1 MSQVIA
7 IDASR
12 YGHSQ
17 ATGTERY
24 SFEIIN
30 RLFNLAKAQGYE
42 VCLYVRDYLPN
53 FPKEYQHPIRLK
65 FLWTLLGLSLK
76 MFINK
81 PYVLFVPS
89 HVLPFVR
96 AKKNIMMIHDV
107 AFIRY
112 PKIYTWWQKTY
123 LNWSTKYSIKN
134 ADKILVPSQF
144 TADELKSYFHCP
156 CEKIEVVKHGVN
168 ESSHYTPEEKI
179 ECFKKFGLHPSDKY
193 MFFVGRIE
201 KKKNISR
208 IIRAF
213 SSLSTR
219 GWKLVLGGKPGYG
232 YEKIRE
238 LANKSIASDRIIF
251 TGYISEVEK
260 TILLKNAGIFLF
272 PSIYE
277 GFGMPV
283 LEAFRAHVPVI
294 ASNIPTLYEIG
305 GTACYFVDP
314 LSEEDLSMAIW
325 ELIHDPLMRKRMV
338 EFGVKQLVKFD
349 WDKSAEKT
357 WKILLG

>member
-1 MSQVIA
+1 MIIA

-30 RLFNLAKAQGYE
+30 RVYALAKAEGHE
-42 VCLYVRDYLPN
+42 VRMYVKEYLPN
-53 FPKEYQHPIRLK
+53 FPEEVQYPIRLK
-65 FLWTLLGLSLK
+65 FLWTLCGLSLK
-76 MFINK
+76 MLLNK
-81 PYVLFVPS
+81 PDVLFVPA
-89 HVLPFVR
+89 HVLPLIR
-96 AKKNIMMIHDV
+96 AKKNVVMIHDI
-107 AFIRY
+107 AFARY
-112 PKIYTWWQKTY
+112 PKIYTWWQRKY
-123 LNWSTKYSIKN
+123 LNWSTKYAVKH
-134 ADKILVPSQF
+134 ADRILVPSQF
-144 TADELKSYFHCP
+144 TSDDLKAAFHCP
-156 CEKIEVVKHGVN
+156 CEKIEVIRHGVN
-168 ESSHYTPEEKI
+168 EFPTYTPADKTD
-179 ECFKKFGLHPSDKY
+179 CFKKFELHPSDKY

-201 KKKNISR
+201 QKKNVAR
-208 IIRAF
+208 IIKAF
-213 SSLSTR
+213 SSMANK

-238 LANKSIASDRIIF
+238 LAKKSDASDRIVF
-251 TGYISEVEK
+251 TGYISEIEK
-260 TILLKNAGIFLF
+260 TILLKNASMFLF

-294 ASNIPTLYEIG
+294 ASGIPALYEIG

-314 LSEEDLSMAIW
+314 LSEEDITMAIF
-325 ELIHDPLMRKRMV
+325 ELIRDPLMRKRMV
-338 EFGVKQLVKFD
+338 EFGNKQLGKFS

-357 WKILLG
+357 WAALQH